1 MKPPTPEDFPTLGF
15 VPCPGDHDALTD
27 VVGLVKRTAEAL
39 AEIKLVLRG
48 AANGEWR
55 GKAATGFREL
65 LADDF
70 RPKVSTAHESFD
82 LAKKALDDWADYMKS
97 HQKTAR
103 DLEREALEAE
113 QAKKKEKEKEK
124 EDGSDKQGSKKGPS
138 EGPGTDGDDPVEAVR
153 KRARTLHS
161 QYEEKGR
168 EIAERLKHAGDIAPN
183 EPGMWDKFTDAIGDA
198 LKTIAWAV
206 TNPMDAL
213 KALAPLLKVIGDIAG
228 FLSPILGLLAMVPG
242 LQILGA
248 VSLAL
253 AGVALV
259 THYLSAAGKS
269 GSFVKALT
277 DQDVILD
284 AAGLAVGVGALK
296 VGAKVM
302 QNAQVGNGV
311 REVPQ
316 LLSRVPGL
324 SRVVPAT
331 ETVPNGL
338 FQFAKGAPH
347 PVSATEMGW
356 RGGQFFTT
364 WSGHVL
370 TSMGTDGLLEAGNKL
385 FTRDTFG
392 PLIDKSA
399 MGEK

>member
-1 MKPPTPEDFPTLGF
+1 
-15 VPCPGDHDALTD
+15 
-27 VVGLVKRTAEAL
+27 LVKHTAEAL

-48 AANGEWR
+48 AAHGEWR

-70 RPKVSTAHESFD
+70 RPKVSKAHESFD

-113 QAKKKEKEKEK
+113 QAQKKEKDKEKEKT
-124 EDGSDKQGSKKGPS
+124 DGSDKKGSKKDASDGS
-138 EGPGTDGDDPVEAVR
+138 GADGDDPVEAVR
-153 KRARTLHS
+153 KRARTLNS

-168 EIAERLKHAGDIAPN
+168 EIAGRLKHAGDIAPN

-302 QNAQVGNGV
+302 QNARAGNGV

-338 FQFAKGAPH
+338 FQFAKGTTH
-347 PVSATEMGW
+347 GVSATEMGW

-364 WSGHVL
+364 WSGHAL
-370 TSMGTDGLLEAGNKL
+370 TSMGTDGLVEAGNKL

-399 MGEK
+399 MGDK

>member
-1 MKPPTPEDFPTLGF
+1 MKAPTLEDFPTIGF
-15 VPCPGDHDALTD
+15 IPCPGDHTALTD
-27 VVGLVKRTAEAL
+27 VVDLVKHTTESL
-39 AEIKLVLRG
+39 AEIKLVLEG
-48 AANGEWR
+48 AAKGDWR

-70 RPKVSTAHESFD
+70 RPKVVQAHESFN
-82 LAKKALDDWADYMKS
+82 LAKRALDDWADYMKV
-97 HQKTAR
+97 HQKSAEK
-103 DLEREALEAE
+103 LETEAFEAE
-113 QAKKKEKEKEK
+113 QTAKKQK
-124 EDGSDKQGSKKGPS
+124 DDPKKGADDPEKAEKKPES
-138 EGPGTDGDDPVEAVR
+138 DAEDPVEAVR

-161 QYEEKGR
+161 QYNEKGG
-168 EIAERLKHAGDIAPN
+168 EIAERLKRAGEIAPN

-242 LQILGA
+242 LQILGGI
-248 VSLAL
+248 SLAL

-259 THYLSAAGKS
+259 AHYLSAAGKS

-296 VGAKVM
+296 VGAKVL
-302 QNAQVGNGV
+302 NSARAGNGV

-316 LLSRVPGL
+316 ALAKVPGL

-331 ETVPNGL
+331 ETLPNGL
-338 FQFAKGAPH
+338 FQFARTGASGH
-347 PVSATEMGW
+347 SMSATEMGW
-356 RGGQFFTT
+356 RGGQFFGT
-364 WSGHVL
+364 WTGHAL
-370 TSMGTDGLLEAGNKL
+370 TSMGTDGLIEAGNNL
-385 FTRDTFG
+385 FTGASFG
-392 PLIDKSA
+392 PLIDRSA
-399 MGEK
+399 MEDK

>member
-1 MKPPTPEDFPTLGF
+1 MKTPTLDDFPTIGF
-15 VPCPGDHDALTD
+15 IPCPGDHTALTD
-27 VVGLVKRTAEAL
+27 VVDLVKHTTDSL
-39 AEIKLVLRG
+39 AEIKLVLEG
-48 AANGEWR
+48 AAKGDWR

-70 RPKVSTAHESFD
+70 RPKVVKAHESFD
-82 LAKKALDDWADYMKS
+82 LARRALDDWADYMKV
-97 HQKTAR
+97 HQRTAEK
-103 DLEREALEAE
+103 LETEALEAE
-113 QAKKKEKEKEK
+113 QTAKKQK
-124 EDGSDKQGSKKGPS
+124 DSKK
-138 EGPGTDGDDPVEAVR
+138 EGAQEKAEKKAEGDAGDPVEAVR
-153 KRARTLHS
+153 TRARTLHS
-161 QYEEKGR
+161 QYNEKGG
-168 EIAERLKHAGDIAPN
+168 EIADRLKRAGEIAPN

-242 LQILGA
+242 LQILGGI
-248 VSLAL
+248 SLAL

-259 THYLSAAGKS
+259 AHYLSAAGKS

-296 VGAKVM
+296 VGAKVLG
-302 QNAQVGNGV
+302 NARAGNGV

-316 LLSRVPGL
+316 ALARVPGL

-331 ETVPNGL
+331 ETLPNGL
-338 FQFAKGAPH
+338 FQLGKAGSPAH
-347 PVSATEMGW
+347 AMSATEMGW

-364 WSGHVL
+364 WTGHAL
-370 TSMGTDGLLEAGNKL
+370 TSMGTDGLIEAGNNL
-385 FTRDTFG
+385 FTGASFG
-392 PLIDKSA
+392 QLIDRSA
-399 MGEK
+399 LEDK